1 MVSGF
6 IASVQGH
13 ILAYKFVVLDKLR
26 HYSIVYSSLTFRAL
40 ALRQGEIR
48 HIISGES
55 WVSIAIIHVV
65 NIRETVDNELEKRYA
80 KY

>member
-13 ILAYKFVVLDKLR
+13 ILADKFVVLAKLR

-40 ALRQGEIR
+40 TFRQREIR
-48 HIISGES
+48 HRISGES
-55 WVSIAIIHVV
+55 RVTIAIIHAV
-65 NIRETVDNELEKRYA
+65 NIRETVDNEMEKRYA
-80 KY
+80 KS